1 MLFQKSQYDAARV
14 VKENKT
20 SQLETEPSGKIET
33 QVLIQG
39 KYYSNANRRKDFGA
53 EPIDSS
59 HTAQKLY
66 LQQKQHTL
74 SDRISFAH

>member
-33 QVLIQG
+33 QVLLQG
-39 KYYSNANRRKDFGA
+39 KYFNANRRKDFGLPRRSVSKLSKLGNRLA
-53 EPIDSS
+53 ESI
-59 HTAQKLY
+59 
-66 LQQKQHTL
+66 
-74 SDRISFAH
+74 

>member
-20 SQLETEPSGKIET
+20 SQIKKIETEPSGKIET

-39 KYYSNANRRKDFGA
+39 KYFNANRRKDFGLPRRSVSKLSKLGNRLA
-53 EPIDSS
+53 ESI
-59 HTAQKLY
+59 
-66 LQQKQHTL
+66 
-74 SDRISFAH
+74 

>member
-39 KYYSNANRRKDFGA
+39 KYYSNANRRKDFGLPRRSVSKLSKLGNRLA
-53 EPIDSS
+53 ESI
-59 HTAQKLY
+59 
-66 LQQKQHTL
+66 
-74 SDRISFAH
+74 